1 MWCREI
7 WRSFLRK
14 GGNILLDR
22 LYCLKAV
29 NRCGYLHGN
38 PFHLWI
44 FNSVTLENEQN
55 DLLLTIIKWVAWQL
69 KCHIWQY
76 MKITVFSTCA
86 CVIFYL
92 KFGIFLRSSMPY
104 IVRDIRCGI
113 FLVKEL
119 VIISNVR
126 YQWFDVECSH

>member
-29 NRCGYLHGN
+29 KRCGYLHGN

-76 MKITVFSTCA
+76 MKITVFSRARVLFSTSNLVFFSVHQCHT
-86 CVIFYL
+86 
-92 KFGIFLRSSMPY
+92 
-104 IVRDIRCGI
+104 VRDIRCGI